1 MIRKIATI
9 DEFSPLWSDF
19 ESVYNN
25 LPDEDKRQWL
35 IDNCSVEPEEID
47 EDTLYCEDIAVD
59 AGDWF
64 IAWGDMNFVCVDL
77 YERV

>member
-1 MIRKIATI
+1 MTRKIASI
-9 DEFSPLWSDF
+9 DDFSPLWSDF
-19 ESVYNN
+19 EAVYNN
-25 LPDEDKRQWL
+25 LPDEDKKQWL

-47 EDTLYCEDIAVD
+47 EEMLFDDIAID

-64 IAWGDMNFVCVDL
+64 IAWGDMNFVWVDL